1 MVTAHATHGTGSV
14 VSASSVP
21 QDIEGQDSLKELFT
35 DAVHLLSLDNRA
47 LLQLLKQLEC
57 AIFAL
62 VLTVFALQVQL
73 FEDKDLL
80 SLVKHREVERVHP
93 ADVFGRNVQHGEVLA
108 DQKHLKVIK

>member
-1 MVTAHATHGTGSV
+1 M
-14 VSASSVP
+14 
-21 QDIEGQDSLKELFT
+21 EELFT
-35 DAVHLLSLDNRA
+35 DAVHLLSLHNRA

-80 SLVKHREVERVHP
+80 SLV
-93 ADVFGRNVQHGEVLA
+93 
-108 DQKHLKVIK
+108 